1 MQNNVLIIAFSFPPN
16 KQVGALRAGYWYKN
30 LPNKVNGFVTVLTAQ
45 KDACGERVF
54 YAKNEGK
61 SMLSLIIK
69 DTGVTWK
76 QNVKTFLSKN
86 EIETPDVVIITGSP
100 FMHFGLS
107 KWLRRK
113 YNCKVI
119 LDYRDPFANNPGFKS
134 SRLKTKIK
142 NFFEKKFNRNADALV
157 TVNKYCGELIENF
170 QNKPNA
176 IIQNGYDET
185 IHPLLSSI
193 NLSKP
198 SFSYT
203 GKYYFDP
210 TPIID
215 AFEESKLNYHYAGAD
230 ANQHKKELA
239 NVTDHGFVS
248 YTEAV
253 QLIAKN
259 DVAIIQTY
267 GEDFQSTTKIFDYI
281 RCKRAILIVSNNFI
295 GKGSIHEELLGYPNV
310 FWAKN
315 DKQAIFSAIKSIQE
329 SNYTEPP
336 MDYHL
341 KYSRSCQMD
350 KLIQLLSQISK

>member
-1 MQNNVLIIAFSFPPN
+1 MQNNVLIIAFAFPPN
-16 KQVGALRAGYWYKN
+16 KQVGALRTGYWYKN
-30 LPNKVNGFVTVLTAQ
+30 LPGNINGTVRVLTAQ
-45 KDACGERVF
+45 EDACGEGVYF
-54 YAKNEGK
+54 VKNEGA
-61 SMLSLIIK
+61 SILANIIK
-69 DTGVTWK
+69 DAGVTWK
-76 QNVKTFLSKN
+76 HNIKSFLSKN
-86 EIETPDVVIITGSP
+86 EIDNPDIVIITGSP

-107 KWLRRK
+107 KWLKKK
-113 YNCKVI
+113 YACKVI
-119 LDYRDPFANNPGFKS
+119 LDYRDPFANNPGFQNTSLKS
-134 SRLKTKIK
+134 RVKS
-142 NFFEKKFNRNADALV
+142 FFEKRFNRSADALV

-215 AFEESKLNYHYAGAD
+215 AFEECKLKYHYAGAD

-239 NVTDHGFVS
+239 NVTDHGFIS

-281 RCKRAILIVSNNFI
+281 RCNRAILIVSDNHI
-295 GKGSIHEELLGYPNV
+295 ARGSIHEELKGYPNV
-310 FWAKN
+310 FWTKN
-315 DKQAIFSAIKSIQE
+315 NKQAIFSTIKSIQE
-329 SNYTEPP
+329 SNYKEPP

-350 KLIQLLSQISK
+350 KLIQLISQISK